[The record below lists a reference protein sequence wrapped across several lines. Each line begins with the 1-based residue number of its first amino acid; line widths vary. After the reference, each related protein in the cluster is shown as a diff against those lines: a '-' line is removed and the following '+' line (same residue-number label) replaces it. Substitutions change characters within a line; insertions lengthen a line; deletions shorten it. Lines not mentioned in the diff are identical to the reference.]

1 MGHPEVCDA
10 LMEAGHDILV
20 FPGGAH
26 EAVKPEREL
35 YALQWKE
42 RYGFVRLAAKHG
54 YTIQPFGI
62 VGPDEFY
69 SHLIEGEDLPDSPLG
84 PILRRLGLLTENT
97 RTDMM
102 PPVPMGALGTLI
114 PKPQRCYIGFGN
126 PIDLSELKGRK
137 LGKKRQE
144 DIREQVATEIEQQLS
159 ELLLKRQQHRG
170 RDGILRRILTI

>member
-1 MGHPEVCDA
+1 M
-10 LMEAGHDILV
+10 LRLV
-20 FPGGAH
+20 GRNKGWPRNRGVA
-26 EAVKPEREL
+26 P
-35 YALQWKE
+35 
-42 RYGFVRLAAKHG
+42 
-54 YTIQPFGI
+54 
-62 VGPDEFY
+62 
-69 SHLIEGEDLPDSPLG
+69 
-84 PILRRLGLLTENT
+84 RRLGLLTENT